1 MMLIFAGTSFLAG
14 PLYNRVGARLVTGA
28 GGIAYMGKVAGGSIG
43 LGLNTAIVL
52 SASSLEEGIRIAF
65 FVDAALALVAT
76 AVVLTSIHG
85 EGTTYHRHLHLHH
98 RAHG

>member
-1 MMLIFAGTSFLAG
+1 MPGRGSTATVVSLAAMALGIF
-14 PLYNRVGARLVTGA
+14 V
-28 GGIAYMGKVAGGSIG
+28 IANDFTALSVAGGSIG

-65 FVDAALALVAT
+65 FVDAALGLVAT
-76 AVVLTSIHG
+76 AVVLASIHG
-85 EGTTYHRHLHLHH
+85 EGTAYQRHLHLHH